1 MQYPCG
7 LGACDLSF
15 RLPWSRHGVV
25 TKGGYQEWLQHRAQ
39 AQEYASNQRQNYA
52 DHITSS
58 LCPRGKPASL
68 QPFPIEARSSVQPA
82 VRMRLRSAPDSDCPA
97 P

>member
-52 DHITSS
+52 DHITS
-58 LCPRGKPASL
+58 
-68 QPFPIEARSSVQPA
+68 
-82 VRMRLRSAPDSDCPA
+82 
-97 P
+97 